1 MNELNTQKLYADFP
15 RLYRNATD
23 PYSCMTWG
31 FACGDG
37 WFDIVYKLS
46 ADIEAD
52 ALAQGLDPAS
62 NVWPA
67 ALQVKEKFGTLNF
80 YVGIP
85 KDDESEDED
94 SVAIEQHGQILSI
107 HPVPNIESIRA
118 LVAEAAHRSAT
129 TCQRC
134 GQPATLIREGY
145 WRTLCEQCETAH
157 HANSRPC

>member
-1 MNELNTQKLYADFP
+1 MNESNTQKLYADFP
-15 RLYRNATD
+15 RLYRNATV

-46 ADIEAD
+46 ADIEAE
-52 ALAQGLDPAS
+52 ARAQGLDPAS

-85 KDDESEDED
+85 KDDDESED
-94 SVAIEQHGQILSI
+94 SFAVEQHGQVLSI
-107 HPVPNIESIRA
+107 HPVPNIASIRE
-118 LVAEAAHRSAT
+118 LVSKAADRSAT

-134 GQPATLIREGY
+134 GQPAKLIREGY
-145 WRTLCEQCETAH
+145 WRTLCDQCEAAH
-157 HANSRPC
+157 HGN